1 MPKASIDLARSVAER
16 FEPSVTSSVPTR
28 HTSHATRHTPHV
40 TRHTSHTTRHNA
52 PLFRSVEVLG
62 GGNINDSF
70 LVRCTSGALVLQRIN
85 SSVFPDV
92 SRRSSA
98 ENPSLVFVAVCN
110 CL

>member
-1 MPKASIDLARSVAER
+1 MSKASIDLARSVAER

-28 HTSHATRHTPHV
+28 HTSHHV
-40 TRHTSHTTRHNA
+40 TRPNT

-92 SRRSSA
+92 SRLSSA
-98 ENPSLVFVAVCN
+98 ENPSLVFVAVCDS
-110 CL
+110 L